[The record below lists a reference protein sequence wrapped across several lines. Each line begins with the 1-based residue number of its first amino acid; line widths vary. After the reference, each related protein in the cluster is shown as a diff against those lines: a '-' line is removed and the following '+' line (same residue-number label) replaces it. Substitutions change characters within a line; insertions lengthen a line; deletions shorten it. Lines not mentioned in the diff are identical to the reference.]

1 MAATV
6 VAVEEADSTAAV
18 GEEVF
23 TAVVEAEAITAAVG
37 AGLAIVGVEAIEV
50 AVRSEVRDLS
60 AEDVLT
66 RAADFAADLLVAD
79 RLTADQCRG
88 TTERVTEQ
96 TEDSPADSVD
106 RVA

>member
-1 MAATV
+1 LLLSQLLLSLQIQRSLNMAATV

-23 TAVVEAEAITAAVG
+23 TAVVG
-37 AGLAIVGVEAIEV
+37 AGLAIVGAEAIEE
-50 AVRSEVRDLS
+50 AGVRDLS

-66 RAADFAADLLVAD
+66 RAADFVAD
-79 RLTADQCRG
+79 RTADQCRG

-96 TEDSPADSVD
+96 AEGSPADSVD